1 MQEKIQVDRN
11 MMHTKWMT
19 ATIFKGRQPA
29 EREFSKARFYERACS
44 LDWFQGVQ
52 EAREGGVGTIK
63 RRMDMSDSFSW

>member
-29 EREFSKARFYERACS
+29 EREFSKARLYERACS
-44 LDWFQGVQ
+44 LD
-52 EAREGGVGTIK
+52 
-63 RRMDMSDSFSW
+63 